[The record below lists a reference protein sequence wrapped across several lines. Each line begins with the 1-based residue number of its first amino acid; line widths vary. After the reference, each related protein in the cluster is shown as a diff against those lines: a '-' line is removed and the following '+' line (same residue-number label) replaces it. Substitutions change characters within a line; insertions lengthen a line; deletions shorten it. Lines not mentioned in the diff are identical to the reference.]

1 MTYAEFAKLAAN
13 IKTYFP
19 RDNVLPSDRAMTL
32 WYESLKDLDAD
43 AVMTGLK
50 KYVLTNK
57 FPPSISDLRSYAVR
71 PAGKEEI
78 SETHAWNLV
87 YQALGNSIGHAEEEF
102 DKLPEVVQRAV
113 HSPGQLREWAKMDI
127 RTVNSV
133 IYSNFL
139 RAYSAA
145 VVRQREDDNMP
156 EYLKELEADIA
167 ARLARSRSGDGKIG
181 AGDEGPAHIQ
191 GNSSSQIGIEQKD
204 AFLTDETE
212 IAAKMERLREK
223 LYAGRHDDTP
233 HG

>member
-57 FPPSISDLRSYAVR
+57 FPPGISDLRSYAVR

-127 RTVNSV
+127 QTVNSV

-156 EYLKELEADIA
+156 EYLKALEADIA
-167 ARLARSRSGDGKIG
+167 ARLAQSHDRDEKIG
-181 AGDEGPAHIQ
+181 TGSGAPARIQ
-191 GNSSSQIGIEQKD
+191 ESLGGQEETGEED
-204 AFLTDETE
+204 VPLTDETE
-212 IAAKMERLREK
+212 IAAKMTRLREK
-223 LYAGRHDDTP
+223 LYAGRHDGPSQD
-233 HG
+233 

>member
-167 ARLARSRSGDGKIG
+167 ARLARSRRGDGKIG

-191 GNSSSQIGIEQKD
+191 GNSSGQIGIEQKD

-212 IAAKMERLREK
+212 IASKMARLREK
-223 LYAGRHDDTP
+223 LYTGKDTDP
-233 HG
+233 SLK

>member
-19 RDNVLPSDRAMTL
+19 RDNVLPSDRAMSL

-57 FPPSISDLRSYAVR
+57 FPPGISDLRSYAVR
-71 PAGKEEI
+71 P
-78 SETHAWNLV
+78 
-87 YQALGNSIGHAEEEF
+87 
-102 DKLPEVVQRAV
+102 
-113 HSPGQLREWAKMDI
+113 PGQLREWAKMDI
-127 RTVNSV
+127 KTVNSV

-156 EYLKELEADIA
+156 EYLKALEADIA
-167 ARLARSRSGDGKIG
+167 ARLAQSHDRDGKIG
-181 AGDEGPAHIQ
+181 TGGGAPARIQ
-191 GNSSSQIGIEQKD
+191 ENHGGQEETREED
-204 AFLTDETE
+204 VPLTDEAE
-212 IAAKMERLREK
+212 IAAKMARLREK
-223 LYAGRHDDTP
+223 LYAGRHDDP
-233 HG
+233 SQR

>member
-1 MTYAEFAKLAAN
+1 MTYSEFAKLAMN

-19 RDNVLPSDRAMTL
+19 RDNVLPSDRAMSL
-32 WYESLKDLDAD
+32 WYDSLKDLDAD
-43 AVMTGLK
+43 AVMAGLQ

-57 FPPSISDLRSYAVR
+57 FPPGISDLRSYAVR

-102 DKLPEVVQRAV
+102 EKLPEVVQRAV

-127 RTVNSV
+127 HTVNSV

-156 EYLKELEADIA
+156 EYLKALEADIA
-167 ARLARSRSGDGKIG
+167 ARLARSNNRDGKIVTGSG
-181 AGDEGPAHIQ
+181 APVRIQ
-191 GNSSSQIGIEQKD
+191 DCSDGKESPGKE
-204 AFLTDETE
+204 AEPLTDEAE

-223 LYAGRHDDTP
+223 LYAGRHDDPP